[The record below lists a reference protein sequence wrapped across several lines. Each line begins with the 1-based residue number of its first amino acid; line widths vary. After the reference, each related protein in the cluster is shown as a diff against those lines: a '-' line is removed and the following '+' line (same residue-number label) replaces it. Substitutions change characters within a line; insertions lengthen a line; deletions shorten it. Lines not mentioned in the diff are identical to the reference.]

1 MHYLPGLFQG
11 HMGSTLIRILVAEH
25 LPLVRRGLVASLS
38 GEKDLTVIADLASGE
53 QLVPAALELD
63 PDVAVIDVDL
73 PGIDGLTSAAGL
85 HEKAPRCRVLLLSG
99 QPNPGQVRKAFAA
112 HALGFLSIDV
122 APEHVADGIRRVAAG
137 RKAVDSD
144 LAIAALAS
152 ADNPLTPR
160 ELDVLRIAAQG
171 AGSQEIATKLYLSVG
186 TVRNHLSR
194 IIYKTGARNRM
205 EAVRVAAEAGWL

>member
-1 MHYLPGLFQG
+1 M
-11 HMGSTLIRILVAEH
+11 IRILVAEH
-25 LPLVRRGLVASLS
+25 LPLVRRGLVASLN
-38 GEKDLTVIADLASGE
+38 GEKDLMVIADVACGE
-53 QLVPAALELD
+53 YVVPAALELE
-63 PDVAVIDVDL
+63 PDAAVIDVDL
-73 PGIDGLTSAAGL
+73 PDLDGLTAAARL
-85 HEKAPRCRVLLLSG
+85 HEQAPLCKVLLLSA
-99 QPNPGQVRKAFAA
+99 QPSPGQVRRAFAA

-122 APEHVADGIRRVAAG
+122 APEHLADGIRRVAAG

-171 AGSQEIATKLYLSVG
+171 ASSKEIAAKLYLSVG

-194 IIYKTGARNRM
+194 IIYKTGARNRVD
-205 EAVRVAAEAGWL
+205 AVRIAAEAGWL